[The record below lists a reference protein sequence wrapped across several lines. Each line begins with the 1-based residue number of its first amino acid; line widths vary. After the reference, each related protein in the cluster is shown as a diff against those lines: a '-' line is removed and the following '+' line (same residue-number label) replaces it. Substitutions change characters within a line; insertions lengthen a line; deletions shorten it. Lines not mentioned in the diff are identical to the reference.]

1 MGVILYRG
9 KDSLNYSC
17 VQDCPGSFLKF
28 PKHMHTFEIDMFS
41 TFVIVFL
48 GCLPDDSSV
57 SGKLD
62 KDGFPPIGS
71 KLEHGD
77 PCYR

>member
-1 MGVILYRG
+1 
-9 KDSLNYSC
+9 
-17 VQDCPGSFLKF
+17 
-28 PKHMHTFEIDMFS
+28 MHTFEIDMFS

-48 GCLPDDSSV
+48 GCLPDDSRV